1 MGTGEIS
8 GDTARRAN
16 SAGLAAL
23 RAGDGAA
30 AVAAFAQ
37 ATAADPAAGA
47 LWRNLAHAH
56 RLTGNAGE
64 ERAALNRA
72 LGLDRTDFVAQ
83 LRLAQL
89 LERQGEALAALTAW
103 SGALQLAERLPE
115 TPPALTAELAVGR
128 GYVAGLTARLG
139 AASDAALAPLA
150 GRLDPTGRRRVA
162 AFVDLA
168 LGRRQV
174 FHNHC
179 AGVLY
184 PFLPADEFFDAHHF
198 AWFAEL
204 EAGAGAI
211 RAELDALL
219 AGGDELLRPYI
230 RLDEGTPD
238 NTWSELDGSL
248 DWGACFLYEYGVP
261 NAAVLER
268 CPATAALIETLPLA
282 RIPGRAPNVFFS
294 LLRPGRR
301 IPPHT
306 GVTNTRAIVHLAL
319 DVPPGCGFRV
329 GGETRQW
336 IEGRAFA
343 FDDTIEH
350 EAWNDSERRRAVL
363 ILDGWNPHLGEAE
376 REAILAHFAASD
388 AALQDSP

>member
-1 MGTGEIS
+1 MGTDE
-8 GDTARRAN
+8 DRAEAARRAN

-23 RAGDGAA
+23 RAGDGPG
-30 AVAAFAQ
+30 AVRAFGS
-37 ATAADPAAGA
+37 ATAADPGAGA
-47 LWRNLAHAH
+47 LWRNLAHAF
-56 RLTGNAGE
+56 RLSGDAGS
-64 ERAALNRA
+64 ERAALQRA
-72 LGLDRTDFVAQ
+72 LEIDRTDFVAQ

-89 LERQGEALAALTAW
+89 LEREGEALAALTAW
-103 SGALQLAERLPE
+103 SGALQLAERLPQ
-115 TPPALTAELAVGR
+115 TPPPLAAELAAGR

-139 AASDAALAPLA
+139 AASDRAIRPIAA
-150 GRLDPTGRRRVA
+150 RLDPTGQRRVA

-168 LGRRQV
+168 LGRRRV
-174 FHNHC
+174 FHNAC
-179 AGVLY
+179 AGTYY

-198 AWFAEL
+198 AWFVQL
-204 EAGAGAI
+204 EAGAAAI

-230 RLDEGTPD
+230 RLDEGTPA
-238 NTWSELDGSL
+238 NTWSALDGSL

-261 NAAVLER
+261 NAPVLER
-268 CPATAALIETLPLA
+268 CPATAALIKTLPLA
-282 RIPGRAPNVFFS
+282 HIPGRAPNVFFS

-329 GGETRQW
+329 GGETRAW
-336 IEGRAFA
+336 VEGRAFA

-350 EAWNDSERRRAVL
+350 EAWNDSDRRRAVL
-363 ILDGWNPHLGEAE
+363 ILDCWNPHLGAAE
-376 REAILAHFAASD
+376 REAVLAHFAACD
-388 AALQDSP
+388 AELGAC